1 MAKELRFGADAR
13 HLLQAGVGQLAESVK
28 STLGPKGR
36 NVILERITGSPEV
49 TNDGVTIAREIHLRD
64 PFENMGAQLVK
75 EAAIKTNDTVGD
87 GTTTAIVLAEAIVR
101 QGMTA
106 IESGGNPVLVK
117 RGIDV
122 AVARLVEHL
131 AGVAHP
137 LRTEDDFRR
146 VAAISANDD
155 ETIGTA
161 VARALYTVGDGGV
174 VTVEDSAVL
183 GIDVDFVEDFEF
195 DNGYVSPYMVT
206 DVGRLEAVVEDCYVL
221 LTAHKIT
228 DVKTLMPILD
238 SIMRA
243 PKPLVIVAESVEGT
257 ALQMLV
263 HNHVNGIFQCVAIQ
277 APGYGEKRIHLLED
291 MAALTGGQVHSR
303 ASSFAL
309 EQMTTAHLGQADQVR
324 VTSDHTTII
333 GGHGAPSARER
344 RLSQLRAELGRAT
357 IGTDQD
363 FLSER
368 IARLSGK
375 AAVIRVGSPTNAE
388 AKEVRHRVDDA
399 LQATRAAMAEGI
411 VAGGGVGPAARR
423 TGALRPRRPRRL
435 PGRRGDRARRPDRAG
450 PPDRGQRRL
459 RRRRGRQ
466 AGRVDG
472 GRRGLRRPAGP
483 VRQPDR
489 DGRHRPAAGGPLRAA
504 ERRIGGRAGAHDQL
518 AGRRGTDALEQGP
531 DDRVRAAGRG
541 PAAALARCQHA
552 AVPGPR
558 PVDGVKGRGAASGA
572 PGAPRVVSQFE
583 THGRPAGP

>member
-13 HLLQAGVGQLAESVK
+13 HLLQAGVEQLAASVK

-36 NVILERITGSPEV
+36 YVILERITGSPEV
-49 TNDGVTIAREIHLRD
+49 TSDGVTIAREIHLRD

-87 GTTTAIVLAEAIVR
+87 GTTTAIVLADAIVR

-106 IESGGNPVLVK
+106 ITSGGNPVLVK

-122 AVARLVEHL
+122 AVARLVERL
-131 AGVAHP
+131 AEMAHP
-137 LRTEDDFRR
+137 MRTEDDYRR
-146 VAAISANDD
+146 VASISANDD
-155 ETIGTA
+155 DTIGGP
-161 VARALYTVGDGGV
+161 VARALFAVGEGGV
-174 VTVEDSAVL
+174 VTVEDSPVL

-195 DNGYVSPYMVT
+195 DNGYISPYMVT
-206 DVGRLEAVVEDCYVL
+206 NVGRLEAVIEDCYVL

-228 DVKTLMPILD
+228 DVKQLMPVLD

-257 ALQMLV
+257 ALQFLV

-277 APGYGEKRIHLLED
+277 APGFGEKRIHLLED

-309 EQMTTAHLGQADQVR
+309 EQMTTAHLGEADQVR

-333 GGHGAPSARER
+333 GGHGAPAARER
-344 RLSQLRAELGRAT
+344 RLGQLHAELDRAT
-357 IGTDQD
+357 IGSDQD

-375 AAVIRVGSPTNAE
+375 AAVIRVGAPTNAE
-388 AKEVRHRVDDA
+388 AKEIRHRVDDS

-411 VAGGGVGPAARR
+411 VPGGGSALLHAEPALSDLQVDGDYRVGVEIVRS
-423 TGALRPRRPRRL
+423 ALTEPVHL
-435 PGRRGDRARRPDRAG
+435 IELHG
-450 PPDRGQRRL
+450 
-459 RRRRGRQ
+459 RRRR
-466 AGRVDG
+466 V
-472 GRRGLRRPAGP
+472 RRASGP
-483 VRQPDR
+483 LRQPHR
-489 DGRHRPAAGGPLRAA
+489 DGRHRPAAGGPFCAA
-504 ERRIGGRAGAHDQL
+504 ERGLGRRAGPHDEL
-518 AGRRGTDALEQGP
+518 AGRRGADALEQGA
-531 DDRVRAAGRG
+531 DDRVRPAGRG
-541 PAAALARCQHA
+541 HPPALAGRQHP

-558 PVDGVKGRGAASGA
+558 PLHGLTDNR
-572 PGAPRVVSQFE
+572 SQS
-583 THGRPAGP
+583 